1 MSCVVDRQLMSS
13 VLVIVVENASDV
25 LKYVYD
31 LLVIGEELPCKSG
44 RGEALVDFEIHPMMM
59 RKD

>member
-1 MSCVVDRQLMSS
+1 MSS